1 MSVLEIQT
9 RRQSAGLMLEHIV
22 LGCII
27 FVACAAATAIK
38 SPQQLSFFWIAD
50 ALMLGLIVRFPVMAQ
65 PQGWAM
71 AACGYLLGSYV
82 GEVWLPKVLSLTF
95 SNMTGVAAGWLY
107 LRSRTSHVI
116 DMRTPTGVLH
126 LLVGVAIACVVGAA
140 LGGCMV
146 QYLMQRPWQRTAVMW
161 FGAEAMHMLL
171 IVPLLLNAPPPREL
185 RHLLGND
192 GALSIL
198 PLATLVT
205 LMCVALYIGG
215 PGAQLLVLPGLI
227 LCALSY
233 KVFAVSLLCFLIG
246 AWHVLVLVW
255 AGFDFSYQNVSA
267 AMSMRLGLAMLS
279 VTMLTVACAR
289 SQWRETLQKLEH
301 LSTHDHLTGML
312 NRAAFVERSQRAL
325 VRLAHDSRPVAMLM
339 LDLDWFKKVNDTYG
353 HLAGDEVLKAVSEAV
368 IQTLRPNE
376 LLGRIGGEEFAL
388 LLQGVDGHEA
398 CATAERLCKAVR
410 ALALE
415 QDDGQ
420 VLRPTIS
427 IGVAA
432 LTRTPG
438 NYGLGQLLK
447 LADMALYATKDNGRD
462 GYSLSY
468 G

>member
-1 MSVLEIQT
+1 MSVLEIRA
-9 RRQSAGLMLEHIV
+9 RRQSAGLRLEHFV
-22 LGCII
+22 LGSAV
-27 FVACAAATAIK
+27 FVACAAATASK
-38 SPQQLSFFWIAD
+38 SPLQLSFFWVAD

-65 PQGWAM
+65 PQGWAL

-82 GEVWLPKVLSLTF
+82 GEVWLPKVFLLTF
-95 SNMTGVAAGWLY
+95 ANMVGVAAGWLY
-107 LRSRTSHVI
+107 LRSRASYVV

-126 LLVGVAIACVVGAA
+126 LLVGVGIACVVGAV
-140 LGGCMV
+140 LGGCMM
-146 QYLMQRPWQRTAVMW
+146 QYLMQRSWQRTAVMW
-161 FGAEAMHMLL
+161 FGAEAMHMMLV
-171 IVPLLLNAPPPREL
+171 VPLLLNAPPPREL
-185 RHLLGND
+185 RHLFGDD
-192 GALSIL
+192 GALSLL
-198 PLATLVT
+198 PLATLVA
-205 LMCVALYIGG
+205 LIGVAFYIGG

-255 AGFDFSYQNVSA
+255 AGFDFSYQNAAA

-279 VTMLTVACAR
+279 VTMLTAACAR
-289 SQWRETLQKLEH
+289 AQWRESLQQLEH

-312 NRAAFVERSQRAL
+312 NRAAFVERAQRAL
-325 VRLAHDSRPVAMLM
+325 ARLAHDSRPVAMLM
-339 LDLDWFKKVNDTYG
+339 LDLDWFKQVNDTYG

-368 IQTLRPNE
+368 VQTLRPNE

-388 LLQGVDGHEA
+388 LLQGVDGQEA

-415 QDDGQ
+415 QHDGQ
-420 VLRPTIS
+420 MLRPTIS
-427 IGVAA
+427 IGVVA
-432 LTRTPG
+432 LGRTPG

-462 GYSLSY
+462 GYSLSCA
-468 G
+468 